1 MVSASLC
8 SYPCENACV
17 RFPSHPACPHLFC
30 LLTHK
35 VKGEGCRIVNSHRG
49 SGVTEVGCH
58 FPPSLPLP
66 SQALKRIGYLSCWMN
81 MECHFPPSLPLPSQ
95 ALKRIGYL
103 SCWMNMECFWKIL
116 RTSFVS
122 NWGPS
127 ASMVSAPITQPQHLS
142 VVTLINSSSIL
153 SAWSMMIIPI
163 SMTDQLPGVERTLAY
178 QVFSRPKWPLVG
190 DMCTHVETYSRGWS
204 SFLSIVIQN
213 C

>member
-49 SGVTEVGCH
+49 SGVTEVG
-58 FPPSLPLP
+58 
-66 SQALKRIGYLSCWMN
+66 
-81 MECHFPPSLPLPSQ
+81 CHFPPSLPLPSQ